1 MTKTPGGAKNSPT
14 RDYETGYCRPPK
26 NSRIKKGQ
34 VLNPHGR
41 NGKRVD
47 EPDAF
52 EKTRRRLSRV
62 TMDGETVMLPS
73 DEAYW
78 LRTMAAAMGGDK
90 TAARIIAQELGA
102 RRKLEPPGPPPPTFE
117 ELAQRERLSSE
128 IMEALEE
135 MAELKREG
143 FDWDRYLVDR
153 QTDPERGNLG
163 SQASA
168 QELTG
173 GDTAHPS

>member
-1 MTKTPGGAKNSPT
+1 MTKTAKPAKKWPT
-14 RDYETGYCRPPK
+14 RDYETGYCRPPEH
-26 NSRIKKGQ
+26 SRIKKGQ

-62 TMDGETVMLPS
+62 TIEGETVMIPS

-78 LRTMAAAMGGDK
+78 LRTMAAAMGGDR

-102 RRKLEPPGPPPPTFE
+102 RRRLEPPGPPPPSPE
-117 ELAQRERLSSE
+117 ELARREHLSGK
-128 IMEALEE
+128 IVEALEE

-143 FDWDRYLVDR
+143 FDWDRYRSDKAAGLY
-153 QTDPERGNLG
+153 DPDPDAPAAALKEGAG
-163 SQASA
+163 
-168 QELTG
+168 
-173 GDTAHPS
+173 